1 MDMKKKSLLYCFF
14 LIAGTSLVNFSCE
27 SPAPGFDAQQ
37 QFSRDVQAID
47 DWLASVSISAYRD
60 ASGIRFGI
68 NQIGNGDLPPT
79 RAQSAKITYTVKL
92 FDGTI
97 VEETKTLEDDLNQFP
112 TLGLLE
118 GVELLPAGT
127 KATLYVPSGL
137 AYGNNSV
144 GLIPANTNLIYE
156 VEVLSVIPK
165 PSQVAQ
171 LGADSVAIDTYLTNN
186 SINAVKGDLG
196 IRYVVQ
202 EQGTGMYPTLYDRVK
217 VSYSAK
223 VMSTGVQFFA
233 GTLEPSS
240 SFDSRVVDYLPG
252 LQMALR
258 LLPAGSK
265 ATFYLPSTLAFG
277 TSGTGSGTVPANAN
291 LIYQINLI
299 ELVN

>member
-1 MDMKKKSLLYCFF
+1 MDTKKRNLLSCFF
-14 LIAGTSLVNFSCE
+14 LVAGMSLVGFSCE
-27 SPAPGFDAQQ
+27 SPAPEFDAYKQL
-37 QFSRDVQAID
+37 SKDIQAID
-47 DWLASVSISAYRD
+47 DYLAGVGISAYKD
-60 ASGIRFGI
+60 GSGIRFGI
-68 NQIGNGDLPPT
+68 NQIGNGSLPAT
-79 RAQSAKITYTVKL
+79 RTQSAKITYTVRL

-144 GLIPANTNLIYE
+144 GLIPPNTNLIYE
-156 VEVLSVIPK
+156 VEALKVIPK
-165 PSQVAQ
+165 PSEVAQ
-171 LGADSVAIDTYLTNN
+171 LGADSVAIDTYLANN
-186 SINAVKGDLG
+186 SIDAIKSELG

-202 EQGTGMYPTLYDRVK
+202 EQGTGLYPTLYDRIR

-233 GTLEPSS
+233 GTLEPTST
-240 SFDSRVVDYLPG
+240 FDSRVVDYLPG
-252 LQMALR
+252 LQIALR
-258 LLPAGSK
+258 LLPVGSK

-277 TSGTGSGTVPANAN
+277 VSGAGGGTVPANAN
-291 LIYQINLI
+291 LIYQINSVEI
-299 ELVN
+299 VN